1 MTGPQRRVQLLDVG
15 RALFAERGFDGT
27 SVEEVAASA
36 GVSKPIVYDHFG
48 GKEGLFEAV
57 VDREVA
63 DLLARFAAALDGD
76 DPRRLLEQATLALL
90 GYVEQS
96 PDGFRVLVRPAAGPW
111 GDTPAASVLS
121 AVGARVEHLL
131 AARLTASRAFAGL
144 YAQALVGQGTLVG
157 QWWLEHPEHT
167 RAEVAARLVDLVW
180 HGLSGLQAE
189 PVLTTLALPAP
200 RPDDVSPP
208 SAGPAPRP

>member
-90 GYVEQS
+90 G
-96 PDGFRVLVRPAAGPW
+96 
-111 GDTPAASVLS
+111 
-121 AVGARVEHLL
+121 
-131 AARLTASRAFAGL
+131 AARELGASGV
-144 YAQALVGQGTLVG
+144 ALKDEG
-157 QWWLEHPEHT
+157 P
-167 RAEVAARLVDLVW
+167 
-180 HGLSGLQAE
+180 
-189 PVLTTLALPAP
+189 ALPP
-200 RPDDVSPP
+200 G
-208 SAGPAPRP
+208 AG